1 MSVFI
6 NHSCDPNVG
15 FRGQVVYVAMRDI
28 AAGEELCHDYSME
41 RSDDYTLDC
50 HCGSPLCRGRIGN
63 CPSCRIAM
71 AIIFRSTSGTRFSED
86 KIMSVTAADAVDQ
99 SILLRDDSD
108 GITTLTLNRPAQY
121 NALSGEMLDE
131 LQHALD
137 AIDRDESV
145 RVVVIAA
152 NGKAFCPGHDLKEM
166 RSSEEREFHQ
176 ALFAKCSKMM
186 LTINRLRQ
194 PVIARVNGIATA
206 AGCQLVA
213 NCDLAVAAED
223 ARFAVSGINV
233 GLFCSTPAV
242 PLSRNMGRKQAL
254 HMLLTGDFISAQT
267 ARSYG
272 LVNEV
277 VPAAELESATVTLAQ
292 KIIAK
297 SAHAISLGKDMFYR
311 QLPMDLS
318 DAYAYAAERMAC
330 NMDSH
335 DAREGIDAFIEKRK
349 PEWKGK

>member
-1 MSVFI
+1 
-6 NHSCDPNVG
+6 
-15 FRGQVVYVAMRDI
+15 
-28 AAGEELCHDYSME
+28 
-41 RSDDYTLDC
+41 
-50 HCGSPLCRGRIGN
+50 
-63 CPSCRIAM
+63 
-71 AIIFRSTSGTRFSED
+71 
-86 KIMSVTAADAVDQ
+86 MSVTADQAVDQ

-137 AIDRDESV
+137 AIDQDESV

-186 LTINRLRQ
+186 LTINQLRQ

-267 ARSYG
+267 AQSYG

-277 VPAAELESATVTLAQ
+277 VPAAELEQATVALAR

-297 SAHAISLGKDMFYR
+297 SAHAIALGKDMFYR
-311 QLPMDLS
+311 QLGMDLS
-318 DAYAYAAERMAC
+318 EAYAYAAERMTC

-349 PEWKGK
+349 PEWQGH

>member
-1 MSVFI
+1 MSATA
-6 NHSCDPNVG
+6 D
-15 FRGQVVYVAMRDI
+15 QVV
-28 AAGEELCHDYSME
+28 
-41 RSDDYTLDC
+41 
-50 HCGSPLCRGRIGN
+50 
-63 CPSCRIAM
+63 
-71 AIIFRSTSGTRFSED
+71 
-86 KIMSVTAADAVDQ
+86 DQ
-99 SILLRDDSD
+99 PILLRDDSN

-121 NALSGEMLDE
+121 NALSGEMLDA
-131 LQHALD
+131 LQAALD
-137 AIDRDESV
+137 DIDQDESV

-176 ALFAKCSKMM
+176 VLFSKCGRMM
-186 LTINRLRQ
+186 LTINQLRQ
-194 PVIARVNGIATA
+194 PVIACVNGIATA

-213 NCDLAVAAED
+213 NCDLAVATED

-242 PLSRNMGRKQAL
+242 PLSRNMGRKQAM

-267 ARSYG
+267 AMQYG

-277 VPAAELESATVTLAQ
+277 VPADELEQATNELAR

-297 SAHAISLGKDMFYR
+297 SAHAISLGKGMFYK

-318 DAYAYAAERMAC
+318 DAYAYAAERMTC

-335 DAREGIDAFIEKRK
+335 DAREGIDAFIQKRK
-349 PEWKGK
+349 PEWQGK